1 MIRDFF
7 QSITAYFE
15 SISAIS
21 RYKLWP
27 YVLFSAILSIIIGL
41 LLYNTATG
49 LGASIADRLLSNWEW
64 GSTNDIVEFISG
76 FLSKGVILLVFWF
89 MFKYIMF
96 VVLSPIMSLI
106 SEKIESIHDETE
118 PVRFT
123 IAGAISDMIRGL
135 RIALRNIVRELFITG
150 IILT

>member
-49 LGASIADRLLSNWEW
+49 LGASIADRILSNWEW
-64 GSTNDIVEFISG
+64 GGTNDIVEFISG

-106 SEKIESIHDETE
+106 SEKIE
-118 PVRFT
+118 RFT
-123 IAGAISDMIRGL
+123 
-135 RIALRNIVRELFITG
+135 RENYAQHIKDAQVCTVYDKFMQTSRCMQI
-150 IILT
+150 